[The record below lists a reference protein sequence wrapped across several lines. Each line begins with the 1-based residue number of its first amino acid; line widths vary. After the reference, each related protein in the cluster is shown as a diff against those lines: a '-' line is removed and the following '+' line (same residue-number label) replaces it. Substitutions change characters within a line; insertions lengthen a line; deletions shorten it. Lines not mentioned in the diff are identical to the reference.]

1 MAEFYNRT
9 RQSQSIPLNLLRRG
23 RLHDVALYYLLASS
37 DLAREGFSNSGS
49 YHFADHIYRNLPS
62 GKNAFGRWVDARL
75 LGLAAVRSFRNRF
88 LASRDE
94 LAEFLCRRGGAPL
107 DVLSIPCGIPRELAE
122 GSAIARQRGA
132 DLIRVTF
139 HGLDLDPEVLRL
151 AASFAQQHELT
162 NFLPHQGDA
171 LDRESYSQA
180 ADFVTSTGLAEFLD
194 DDHLIILYKNVFES
208 MKPGGIFVTS
218 GMQRRRVS
226 EYLLKMAE
234 IRVHYRNAEQL
245 QALARRA
252 GFGEVAVRYDAV
264 GLQCIMVARK

>member
-1 MAEFYNRT
+1 M
-9 RQSQSIPLNLLRRG
+9 
-23 RLHDVALYYLLASS
+23 HDVALYYLLASS

-49 YHFADHIYRNLPS
+49 YKFADHIYRNLPS
-62 GKNAFGRWVDARL
+62 GKNAFGRWVDRRL

-94 LAEFLCRRGGAPL
+94 LAEFLCRRSGAAL

-122 GSAIARQRGA
+122 GAALARQRGA
-132 DLIRVTF
+132 DLNRVTF

-171 LDRESYSQA
+171 LDRESYPQS

-194 DDHLIILYKNVFES
+194 DDRLVILYKNVYEILRS
-208 MKPGGIFVTS
+208 GGIFVTS

-252 GFGEVAVRYDAV
+252 GFGNMTVRYDAV
-264 GLQCIMVARK
+264 GPQCIMVARK